1 MDKRKVV
8 KMWTKEKVDRKES
21 KKSPFFY
28 KFLSKIKEPRTSNL
42 LRTLRWKNSA
52 LTKYR
57 SLPLFHLRGRGEGK
71 VETQ

>member
-1 MDKRKVV
+1 MNKKRKVV

-42 LRTLRWKNSA
+42 LRTL
-52 LTKYR
+52 
-57 SLPLFHLRGRGEGK
+57 H
-71 VETQ
+71 